1 MLNFFDFEVFEYDWL
16 VVILN
21 PFEKSETIIVN
32 DAEKLASYYESH
44 SKEIW
49 VGYNCKNYDQF
60 ILKGI
65 LAGFDPK
72 KVNDHIIKKKKT
84 GYSFSD
90 LFTKI
95 PLLVYDC
102 MEVNDGGLKSLEGYM
117 GNDIKETSVPFDI
130 SRKLTP
136 EEIQET
142 VKYCRHDVEQ
152 TLQVWLYRK
161 KSFDARMSLLKAFSL
176 PLTDISR
183 TDTQLSAKILGAIRN
198 DYADEFNISFPD
210 TLRLKKYKYVLDWFK
225 NPENHC
231 YQKQVGRR
239 TTPTRL
245 EIEIAGVPHI
255 FAWGGLHGA
264 IPKYSGTGYFLM
276 IDVTALYPSLIII
289 YNLLSRNCNNPKRYE
304 NIYKTNIEMKKTDD
318 PLRPAYKLVCNKTYG
333 GMKDVNNSL
342 YDPRQANNVC
352 IYGQLLILDLIEK
365 IEPFCKLIQTN
376 TDGLLIKM
384 PGADTEENR
393 KRFFKTISGLVSE
406 WENRTGLKMEF
417 EEYEKIYQKDVNNY
431 IAISSSGKVKR
442 KGAYVKKLSPIDN
455 DLPIINDAL
464 NAYMVEGIP
473 IEETIIKCDDLIK
486 FQKIV
491 KVSSKYESAYHNG
504 KRLTEKC
511 FRVFAS
517 SSWNDGYIGK
527 RKPGGNIEKFANTP
541 ERCFIENGDINE
553 VKTDK
558 RLNKQWYIDLT
569 KKRLEQFGGAD
580 RGFI

>member
-1 MLNFFDFEVFEYDWL
+1 
-16 VVILN
+16 
-21 PFEKSETIIVN
+21 
-32 DAEKLASYYESH
+32 
-44 SKEIW
+44 
-49 VGYNCKNYDQF
+49 
-60 ILKGI
+60 
-65 LAGFDPK
+65 
-72 KVNDHIIKKKKT
+72 
-84 GYSFSD
+84 
-90 LFTKI
+90 
-95 PLLVYDC
+95 
-102 MEVNDGGLKSLEGYM
+102 M

-183 TDTQLSAKILGAIRN
+183 TDTQLSAKILGAVRN
-198 DYADEFNISFPD
+198 SYDDEFDISFPE
-210 TLRLKKYKYVLDWFK
+210 TLQLSKYKSVLEWFK

-231 YQKQVGRR
+231 YKKQVNRR
-239 TTPTRL
+239 TVPTRL
-245 EIEIAGVPHI
+245 ETEIAGVLHI

-264 IPKYSGTGYFLM
+264 ISKYSGMGYFLM
-276 IDVTALYPSLIII
+276 IDVTSLYPSLIIK

-352 IYGQLLILDLIEK
+352 VYGQLLILDLIEK

-406 WENRTGLKMEF
+406 WEKRTGLKMEF
-417 EEYEKIYQKDVNNY
+417 KEYEKIYQKDVNNY
-431 IAISSSGKVKR
+431 IAINSSGKVKR

-473 IEETIIKCDDLIK
+473 IEETINKCDELIK

-504 KRLTEKC
+504 KRLNEKC

-517 SSWNDGYIGK
+517 SSWSDSYIGK

-541 ERCFIENGDINE
+541 ENCFIVNTAVNGVSIP
-553 VKTDK
+553 DK
-558 RLNKQWYIDLT
+558 LDKQWYINLA
-569 KKRLEQFGGAD
+569 KKRLNDFGVE
-580 RGFI
+580 